1 MNEMKLNINLS
12 GEEIT
17 IGKLKWT
24 IGPGPTTFDIPY
36 EQEHKEENLIFL
48 AGFQYIDFSE
58 FLVLIEYSN
67 PNGDSVYFILDNFAI
82 NTEIGGTYI
91 IPEFN
96 GGPIEFNQ
104 LVANRLRN

>member
-1 MNEMKLNINLS
+1 MNEMKLNINVS

-17 IGKLKWT
+17 IGKLRWT

-58 FLVLIEYSN
+58 FLVLIEHSN
-67 PNGDSVYFILDNFAI
+67 PNGDSIYFVLDSFS
-82 NTEIGGTYI
+82 TDTVIGGTFS

-104 LVANRLRN
+104 LVGKRLRN